1 MGKQELDN
9 LVRIKLMKEEAPS
22 RTEYDGMVD
31 TARKNLIDAQKD
43 LDPDSQ
49 FTLAYGAAHRLAL
62 ATLRR
67 EGYRPENRYS
77 VFQALVHTVGT
88 NNADLQIFLA
98 AHNAR
103 NLSEYQGS
111 TDIDPK
117 LLDDLIDCTKRL
129 EAVVAKLEPPKG
141 DE

>member
-1 MGKQELDN
+1 
-9 LVRIKLMKEEAPS
+9 MKKEPPS
-22 RTEYDGMVD
+22 RSEYDGMLDV
-31 TARKNLIDAQKD
+31 ARKNLIDAQKD

-62 ATLRR
+62 ASLRR

-77 VFQALVHTVGT
+77 IFQALVHSVGT
-88 NNADLQIFLA
+88 SNADLQIFLA

-111 TDIDPK
+111 TDIDAK
-117 LLDDLIDCTKRL
+117 LLADLVDCTKRL
-129 EAVVAKLEPPKG
+129 QAAVAKKPPPE
-141 DE
+141 DAE